1 MNDLSFEQ
9 NIAINKLIVATN
21 DLGRSDLT
29 QTLDLT
35 ALVNA
40 AEEIK
45 SVISA
50 EMRQTLA
57 AWSTLNTEAFGN
69 IDDMSDIELDILSAL
84 NTINMM
90 MFVEDRNDFAALYL
104 DLREYLGEFMAV
116 NA

>member
-40 AEEIK
+40 AEEMK

-57 AWSTLNTEAFGN
+57 AWSTLDTEAFVN
-69 IDDMSDIELDILSAL
+69 IDDMSDIDLDILSAL

-90 MFVEDRNDFAALYL
+90 MFVEDRNDFAAFYL

-116 NA
+116 SV